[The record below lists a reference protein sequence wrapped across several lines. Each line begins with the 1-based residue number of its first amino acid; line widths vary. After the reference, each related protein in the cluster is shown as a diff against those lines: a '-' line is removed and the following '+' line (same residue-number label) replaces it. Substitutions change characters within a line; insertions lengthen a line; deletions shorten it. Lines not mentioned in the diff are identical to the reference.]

1 MYKLLIVEDEKWER
15 EGMINFLDWTELG
28 ISIVG
33 AATNGVQ
40 GLKLAKEY
48 QPDIVITDIKMP
60 IMDGME
66 FTGKVK
72 QILPDCRVIIITGYD
87 DFEYAR
93 EAIQLGVFDY
103 LLKPIQKDQLLGV
116 LDRTVKSISEES
128 SQAESLRVLK
138 HQINES
144 MYDDRERF
152 LLSIIDD
159 HFNHQ
164 MDQNVVGYYDSDF
177 YKDGCMAVVIRFGA
191 FSLFRGKTAGER
203 QTYLRELYRAI
214 RNAVGEEGITAQNH
228 TEINEM
234 IICLPAGIDARQYI
248 SDVFRRIRQEN
259 ESVELLEAVTGVG
272 SISGTLQE
280 FAGSFAQAG
289 AALNHLFF
297 MKEAEILFYDDIPF
311 REEISETEIF
321 DFFSAVAGYS
331 GKLLNGIV
339 SSDVCDA
346 NVLLDEL
353 FNFIRNQSADKGL
366 ICDFITGLISEL
378 STLLLSYDGSLE
390 HLGLIKEDIEQI
402 LDGFI
407 RLEDILKWLSELVCY
422 TNSYIAEKKENREKN
437 IVGKVNDIIQNEYA
451 DSIGIATIA
460 HRLELSPN
468 YLGCLFKQHMGERF
482 TDVLTD
488 FRMKRAEELLLSGT
502 KNIMDTAK
510 AVGFIN
516 VAYFC
521 TVFKKNHG
529 ISPADYQKKFMNK
542 NGFYE

>member
-1 MYKLLIVEDEKWER
+1 MHRLLIVEDEKWER
-15 EGMINFLDWTELG
+15 EGLVDFLDWTEQN
-28 ISIVG
+28 INIVG
-33 AATNGVQ
+33 AVANGVQ

-66 FTGKVK
+66 FTRKVK

-116 LDRTVKSISEES
+116 LDKTVKSISEET

-144 MYDDRERF
+144 MYEDRERF
-152 LLSIIDD
+152 LLSIIDG
-159 HFNHQ
+159 HFSRQ
-164 MDQNVVGYYDSDF
+164 KSAEYFDRTLCEA
-177 YKDGCMAVVIRFGA
+177 GCVAVVIRFNV
-191 FSLFRGKTAGER
+191 FSFFRGKKASER

-214 RNAVGEEGITAQNH
+214 RNSVGEEGITAQNH
-228 TEINEM
+228 TRNNEM
-234 IICLPAGIDARQYI
+234 IICLPAGIDVGQYI
-248 SDVFRRIRQEN
+248 NGLFQRARQEN
-259 ESVELLEAVTGVG
+259 EGIELLKAFTGVG
-272 SISGTLQE
+272 SISGALQE
-280 FAGSFAQAG
+280 FDGSFAQAE
-289 AALNHLFF
+289 AALDHLFF
-297 MKEAEILFYDDIPF
+297 EDEAENLFYDDIPLG
-311 REEISETEIF
+311 EEVSETEIY
-321 DFFSAVAGYS
+321 DFFSAVAGYPE
-331 GKLLNGIV
+331 KLLNGIV
-339 SSDVCDA
+339 SLDICDA
-346 NVLLDEL
+346 NALLDEL
-353 FNFIRNQSADKGL
+353 FKFIRNQSADKGL
-366 ICDFITGLISEL
+366 VCDFIAGLVSEL

-390 HLGLIKEDIEQI
+390 YFGLIKEDIAQT

-407 RLEDILKWLSELVCY
+407 RLEDIKEWLVELVYY
-422 TNSYIAEKKENREKN
+422 TNSFIAEKKVNKEKN
-437 IVGKVNDIIQNEYA
+437 IVEKVNDIIRNEYA

-460 HRLELSPN
+460 HRMELSPN
-468 YLGCLFKQHMGERF
+468 YLGCLFKQYMGDHF

-502 KNIMDTAK
+502 KNVMDTAK

-529 ISPADYQKKFMNK
+529 ISPSDYQKKFMNK